1 MGLFTVEIK
10 KETTLIAW
18 FNEMHVAK
26 NKINYLI
33 DNNFCYVENNTL
45 KRESILKDGDY
56 LIIDT
61 SNYDR
66 ENDYEK
72 TIDGV
77 SLEILYEDDY
87 IIVVNKIVGYL
98 VHDDNN
104 DSITMTDL
112 VKNYL
117 RKKKQFTSLYAAHR
131 LDQDTSGCLLF
142 CKDII
147 TLAYFSYLFEL
158 KELEKKYLAIVDGKC
173 EKHGVITKPIGKNRH
188 VNNMMVVCSKGKP
201 AYTRYVLKK
210 VFHNYSLLDVLIKTG
225 RTHQI
230 RLHLASIGH
239 PLAGD
244 SQYGSKTKLA
254 HFFLHCYE
262 LSFYHPYRHIQVTIN
277 AKMPQD
283 MVSFCK

>member
-10 KETTLIAW
+10 KESSLIAW

-33 DNNFCYVENNTL
+33 DNNFCYVGSNIL
-45 KRESILKDGDY
+45 KRESILKVGDY

-61 SNYDR
+61 SNFDK
-66 ENDYEK
+66 EDCIDK
-72 TIDGV
+72 TIDD
-77 SLEILYEDDY
+77 INIDIIYEDDY
-87 IIVVNKIVGYL
+87 IIVVNKLVGYL
-98 VHDDNN
+98 VHDDDNN
-104 DSITMTDL
+104 NITMTDI

-117 RKKKQFTSLYAAHR
+117 RNKHQLTNLYAAHR
-131 LDQDTSGCLLF
+131 LDQETSGCLLF

-147 TLAYFSYLFEL
+147 TLAYFSYLFEQ
-158 KELEKKYLAIVDGKC
+158 KELRKKYLAIVDGKC
-173 EKHGVITKPIGKNRH
+173 EKHGIITKPIGKNRH
-188 VNNMMVVCSKGKP
+188 VNNVMIVCKNGKP
-201 AYTRYVLKK
+201 AYTEYNLKK
-210 VFHNYSLLDVLIKTG
+210 TFRNFSLLEVLIKTG

-230 RLHLASIGH
+230 RVHLASIGH

-244 SQYGSKTKLA
+244 NKYGSQTKLV

-262 LSFYHPYRHIQVTIN
+262 LCFYHPYQMTKVTIN
-277 AKMPQD
+277 AKMPYD